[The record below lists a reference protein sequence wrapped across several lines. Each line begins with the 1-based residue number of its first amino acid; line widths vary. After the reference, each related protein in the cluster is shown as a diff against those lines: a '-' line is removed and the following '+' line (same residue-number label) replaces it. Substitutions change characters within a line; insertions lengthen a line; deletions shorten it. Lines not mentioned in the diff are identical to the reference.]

1 MGAGIVMIFM
11 QCLNY
16 IIDVFKINANS
27 AISAN
32 VLVRS
37 VIGGAFPL
45 FASAM
50 YHRIGVAWATSLLGF
65 LTLTM
70 LPVPILFFIYGE
82 RIRKMSR
89 YSPGA

>member
-16 IIDVFKINANS
+16 IIDVFKANSNS

-37 VIGGAFPL
+37 VIGSVFPL

-50 YHRIGVAWATSLLGF
+50 YKNLGVAWATSLLGF
-65 LTLTM
+65 LTVAM

-82 RIRKMSR
+82 RIRRMSR
-89 YSPGA
+89 YSPKL

>member
-16 IIDVFKINANS
+16 IIDVFKVNANS

-45 FASAM
+45 FASTM
-50 YHRIGVAWATSLLGF
+50 YHRLGVAWATSVLGF
-65 LTLTM
+65 LTVAM
-70 LPVPILFFIYGE
+70 LPLPILFFIYGE
-82 RIRKMSR
+82 KIRKLSR
-89 YSPGA
+89 YSSRH